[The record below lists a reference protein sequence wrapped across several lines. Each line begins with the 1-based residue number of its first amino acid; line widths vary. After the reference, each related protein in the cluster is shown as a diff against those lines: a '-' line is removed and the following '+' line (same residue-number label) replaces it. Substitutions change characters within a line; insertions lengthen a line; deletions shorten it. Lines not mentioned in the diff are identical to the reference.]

1 MKALKIKKAEVA
13 FVKSLGV
20 AVYKIDHKLF
30 AVAKRFDPIV
40 FASNQA
46 FDVNHTLGWKRV

>member
-13 FVKSLGV
+13 FVKSLGI
-20 AVYKIDHKLF
+20 AVYKTNRSFF
-30 AVAKRFDPIV
+30 AVAKKFDPLT